1 MSFLGGWVLPKGG
14 KGGIMSIF
22 PAEAAINQ
30 VDKLLEGWL
39 KRRGRLSEL
48 S

>member
-1 MSFLGGWVLPKGG
+1 MSFLGGWVLPKGE

-30 VDKLLEGWL
+30 VNKLIDGGLM
-39 KRRGRLSEL
+39 RRGRLSEL